1 MRNCRKHAVSRLQI
15 CINSHNALRNV
26 LGDANYR
33 IDEAF
38 VLNNGNLGKDGRI
51 MYMPVYMAMF
61 LSPDKL
67 PEKLIYRV

>member
-1 MRNCRKHAVSRLQI
+1 MRNCRKQPISRLRN

-38 VLNNGNLGKDGRI
+38 VLNNGNLEKDGRI
-51 MYMPVYMAMF
+51 TYMPVYMAMF